1 MKRPVNLKYSFS
13 LFLPLCMQACACAHV
28 CVCVLACVY
37 LYTGM
42 YVKTVDV
49 KEGHK
54 FEKECG
60 KIHRGVWREE
70 REGYTFVDCFAW

>member
-1 MKRPVNLKYSFS
+1 MKTIV
-13 LFLPLCMQACACAHV
+13 
-28 CVCVLACVY
+28 
-37 LYTGM
+37 
-42 YVKTVDV
+42 V